1 MVEKGR
7 RQMQQFSVKKTK
19 HGFGVVHVNDPA
31 RLLFRWTGIGSK
43 AKAQYAVDNL
53 NKAVQ

>member
-1 MVEKGR
+1 
-7 RQMQQFSVKKTK
+7 MQQFSVKKTK

-43 AKAQYAVDNL
+43 AKAQYAVRNL
-53 NKAVQ
+53 NNVANDNKAVQ